1 LADEAAKEAA
11 LSLEAAMIDL
21 TSVLQNPCKTPVF
34 IPQEEDQLE
43 KLVTP
48 QTSKG
53 KCFLLDG
60 KEVLSKLTMRERDIN
75 PTT

>member
-1 LADEAAKEAA
+1 LISP
-11 LSLEAAMIDL
+11 LSFRTLVRPL
-21 TSVLQNPCKTPVF
+21 FLS
-34 IPQEEDQLE
+34 PQEEDQLE